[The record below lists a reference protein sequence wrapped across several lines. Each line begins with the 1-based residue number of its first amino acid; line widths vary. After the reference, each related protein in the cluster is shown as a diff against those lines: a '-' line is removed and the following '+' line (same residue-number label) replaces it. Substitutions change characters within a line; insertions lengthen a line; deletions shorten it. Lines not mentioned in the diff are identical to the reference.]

1 MTATTAADRSDR
13 AFLGH
18 PKALGYL
25 AFTEAWERFS
35 YYGMN
40 TLLAL
45 YMVNHLLLPGHV
57 ENVAGLPVLRGLMER
72 GGTLSPQA
80 LAVAIAG
87 LYGACVYLTPL
98 LGGLLADWV
107 LGRTPTIILGALL
120 MAAGHFLMAFEQPF
134 LLALLCL
141 MIGSG
146 CFKGNIASQVGGLYP
161 EGDTRRAD
169 AFQIFYLAI
178 NAGVIVA
185 PLVVARLA
193 HGIGW
198 HWGFGAAGVGML
210 ISIVI
215 YLSGRKLFPSDPPL
229 RKRGEMD
236 VERPAM
242 VASDWKRV
250 LLLVLMVPLLAA
262 SVLGN
267 QQIFVTYLV
276 WAEKSADLHL
286 FGVKFLAEDLV
297 SADAFVSV
305 GCLAGMVVFWRLWA
319 KRFKEPDEFGKIVI
333 GCLIGAMGVAC
344 LGIGS
349 LIAGGGKVSAGWL
362 LAFHLLNDI
371 GFANVLPVSL
381 ALFARAA
388 PQAIS
393 GSVIGIYYLFLF
405 AANATAG
412 WLGTKL
418 EHMGSE
424 SFWLMHGGIVA
435 AAGVL
440 ILVIAPLFRRVLNAE
455 APPAAQPA

>member
-1 MTATTAADRSDR
+1 MAT
-13 AFLGH
+13 
-18 PKALGYL
+18 
-25 AFTEAWERFS
+25 
-35 YYGMN
+35 
-40 TLLAL
+40 
-45 YMVNHLLLPGHV
+45 
-57 ENVAGLPVLRGLMER
+57 
-72 GGTLSPQA
+72 
-80 LAVAIAG
+80 
-87 LYGACVYLTPL
+87 
-98 LGGLLADWV
+98 
-107 LGRTPTIILGALL
+107 
-120 MAAGHFLMAFEQPF
+120 GHFLMAFEQPF

-141 MIGSG
+141 MLGSG

-193 HGIGW
+193 HGVGW

-215 YLSGRKLFPSDPPL
+215 YLSGRRLFPSDPPL
-229 RKRGEMD
+229 RKRGEMK

-242 VASDWKRV
+242 VRSDWERV
-250 LLLVLMVPLLAA
+250 FLLALMVPLLAA

-276 WAEKSADLHL
+276 WAEKSVDLQM
-286 FGVKFLAEDLV
+286 FGVTFLAEDLV

-305 GCLAGMVVFWRLWA
+305 GCLAGMVVFWRVWA
-319 KRFKEPDEFGKIVI
+319 KRFKEPDEFGKIAI
-333 GCLIGAMGVAC
+333 GCLFGAAGVAC
-344 LGIGS
+344 LGLGAM
-349 LIAGGGKVSAGWL
+349 LTPEGGKVSVWWL

-388 PQAIS
+388 PRAIA

-405 AANATAG
+405 AGNATAG

-418 EHMGSE
+418 ESMGSVN
-424 SFWLMHGGIVA
+424 FWLMHGAIVA
-435 AAGVL
+435 VAG
-440 ILVIAPLFRRVLNAE
+440 LVIFAIGPLFRRVLNA
-455 APPAAQPA
+455 QPAPQPATA

>member
-1 MTATTAADRSDR
+1 MTSRTAGDGDT

-18 PKALGYL
+18 PRALGYL

-45 YMVNHLLLPGHV
+45 YMVNQLLLPGHV
-57 ENVAGLPVLRGLMER
+57 ENVVGLPVLQAFLER
-72 GGTLSPQA
+72 GGPLSPQA

-98 LGGLLADWV
+98 LGGLLADWL
-107 LGRTPTIILGALL
+107 LGRTPTIIIGALL
-120 MAAGHFLMAFEQPF
+120 MATGHFLMAFEQPF

-141 MIGSG
+141 MLGSG
-146 CFKGNIASQVGGLYP
+146 CFKGNIASQVGSLYP
-161 EGDTRRAD
+161 EGDSRRAD

-193 HGIGW
+193 HNIGW

-215 YLSGRKLFPSDPPL
+215 YLSGRRLFPSDPPL
-229 RKRGEMD
+229 RKRGEMA
-236 VERPAM
+236 VARPAM
-242 VASDWKRV
+242 VRSDWSRV
-250 LLLVLMVPLLAA
+250 FLLALMVPVLAA

-276 WAEKSADLHL
+276 WAQKSADLQL
-286 FGVKFLAEDLV
+286 FGVRFLAEDLV

-305 GCLAGMVVFWRLWA
+305 GCLAGMVVFWRVWA
-319 KRFKEPDEFGKIVI
+319 KRFKEPDEFGKIII
-333 GCLIGAMGVAC
+333 GCLFGALGVAC
-344 LGIGS
+344 LGFGAMV
-349 LIAGGGKVSAGWL
+349 AGESAKVSAGWL

-388 PQAIS
+388 PRAIA

-405 AANATAG
+405 AGNATAG

-418 EHMGSE
+418 EHMGSVN
-424 SFWLMHGGIVA
+424 FWLMHGAVVA
-435 AAGVL
+435 VAGVV
-440 ILVIAPLFRRVLNAE
+440 ILAIAPLFRRVLNA
-455 APPAAQPA
+455 APAPEPATA

>member
-1 MTATTAADRSDR
+1 MSTTTVREGDT

-45 YMVNHLLLPGHV
+45 YMVNQLLLPGHI
-57 ENVAGLPVLRGLMER
+57 ENVVGLPILEGFLER
-72 GGTLSPQA
+72 GGELSPQA
-80 LAVAIAG
+80 MAVAIAG

-98 LGGLLADWV
+98 LGGLLADWL

-120 MAAGHFLMAFEQPF
+120 MATGHFLMAFEQPF

-141 MIGSG
+141 MLGSG

-169 AFQIFYLAI
+169 AFQIFYLGI
-178 NAGVIVA
+178 NAGVILA

-210 ISIVI
+210 ISIAI
-215 YLSGRKLFPSDPPL
+215 YLSGRRLFPSDPPL
-229 RKRGEMD
+229 RKRGEMKVD
-236 VERPAM
+236 RPAM
-242 VASDWKRV
+242 LRSDWNRV
-250 LLLVLMVPLLAA
+250 FLLVLMVPVLAA

-276 WAEKSADLHL
+276 WADKSVDLTVL
-286 FGVKFLAEDLV
+286 GVKFLTEDLV

-319 KRFKEPDEFGKIVI
+319 KRFKEPDEFGKIFI
-333 GCLIGAMGVAC
+333 GCLFGAVGVAC
-344 LGIGS
+344 LGFGA
-349 LIAGGGKVSAGWL
+349 LVTPDGGKVSAWWL

-388 PQAIS
+388 PRAIA

-405 AANATAG
+405 TGNAAAG

-418 EHMGSE
+418 EQMGSVQ
-424 SFWLMHGGIVA
+424 FWLMHGAIVA
-435 AAGVL
+435 VAGVV
-440 ILVIAPLFRRVLNAE
+440 ILLLSPTFRKVIGAGEPSAT
-455 APPAAQPA
+455 A

>member
-1 MTATTAADRSDR
+1 MTTTTVREGDT

-45 YMVNHLLLPGHV
+45 YMVNQLFLPGHV
-57 ENVAGLPVLRGLMER
+57 ENVVGLPALRALLGVD
-72 GGTLSPQA
+72 LSPQA
-80 LAVAIAG
+80 LAIAIAG
-87 LYGACVYLTPL
+87 AYGACVYLTPL
-98 LGGLLADWV
+98 LGGLLADTL

-120 MAAGHFLMAFEQPF
+120 MATGHFLMAFEQPF

-141 MIGSG
+141 VIGSG
-146 CFKGNIASQVGGLYP
+146 CFKGNIASQVGSLYP

-178 NAGVIVA
+178 NAGVIVS

-193 HGIGW
+193 HGVGW

-215 YLSGRKLFPSDPPL
+215 YLSGRRLFPSDPPL
-229 RKRGEMD
+229 RKRGEIKAD
-236 VERPAM
+236 RPAM
-242 VASDWKRV
+242 VRSDWNRV
-250 LLLVLMVPLLAA
+250 FLLALMVPLLAA

-276 WAEKSADLHL
+276 WAQQSVDLQV

-305 GCLAGMVVFWRLWA
+305 GCLAGMVIFWRVWA

-333 GCLIGAMGVAC
+333 GCLFGALGVAC
-344 LGIGS
+344 LGIG
-349 LIAGGGKVSAGWL
+349 AMVTPPGEKVSVAWL

-388 PQAIS
+388 PQAIA

-405 AANATAG
+405 AGNATAG

-418 EHMGSE
+418 EQMGSVN
-424 SFWLMHGGIVA
+424 FWLMHGAIVA
-435 AAGVL
+435 GAA
-440 ILVIAPLFRRVLNAE
+440 LVILAIAPIFRRVLNAGQGP
-455 APPAAQPA
+455 APA